1 MSDSYLTWDEEVFRV
16 CGENVVE
23 LGKDKR
29 GKETYDRD
37 RNPDLTFTVYDS
49 IHGDQNQ
56 YPKQIASFFYQ
67 NHSIIF
73 QKSLH
78 GYI

>member
-1 MSDSYLTWDEEVFRV
+1 LWWGFRRIGEEEGFWIS
-16 CGENVVE
+16 GM
-23 LGKDKR
+23 
-29 GKETYDRD
+29 TTD
-37 RNPDLTFTVYDS
+37 RNSGLGFTAYDS
-49 IHGDQNQ
+49 IHGDQNH
-56 YPKQIASFFYQ
+56 YPKQIASFFIK